1 MKNLVC
7 LAWGMVALIWISRE
21 NIALAQSP
29 ELVKAPPKAANH
41 SVDFA
46 PELDAATAQ
55 LKAKFAAGKTNAADL
70 QENLT
75 VINSLIVKH
84 LQDGKREQLARLY
97 LLDAH
102 IYADGLNEKN
112 RAQAIWE
119 QVLRDFPGT
128 LAAKGAGLSLAKDVQ
143 DIQEGLEIGQ
153 KFPDFNEGGLSVSTC
168 LGRVTLIDFW
178 ATWCGPCKAEMP
190 NVIAAYQSNHG
201 QGFEIIGVS
210 LDDDR
215 DALVNY
221 TQAQGMSWPQYFD
234 GQGWQNKLA
243 VKYGVH
249 SIPMNYLLDRRGV
262 IIGKS
267 LRGTKLGE
275 AVAKA
280 VAGH

>member
-1 MKNLVC
+1 MGALLWTA
-7 LAWGMVALIWISRE
+7 LAQVAM
-21 NIALAQSP
+21 AQSP
-29 ELVKAPPKAANH
+29 ELVKTPAKVASH

-46 PELDAATAQ
+46 PELDAVTAQ
-55 LKAKFAAGKTNAADL
+55 LKAKFGEGKTNTADL

-75 VINSLIVKH
+75 AINLLIVKH

-102 IYADGLNEKN
+102 IYADGLNEPN

-119 QVLRDFPGT
+119 QVARDFPGT
-128 LAAKGAGLSLAKDVQ
+128 LAAQGAKLSLAKNSPP
-143 DIQEGLEIGQ
+143 EGLEVGQ
-153 KFPDFNEGGLSVSTC
+153 KFPDFDEGGLSASAG
-168 LGRVTLIDFW
+168 LGRVLLIDFW

-190 NVIAAYQSNHG
+190 NVIAAYQSYHG
-201 QGFEIIGVS
+201 AGFEIIGVS
-210 LDDDR
+210 LDSDR

-221 TQAQGMSWPQYFD
+221 TQAHGMTWPQYFD

-243 VKYGVH
+243 VKYGVE

-262 IIGKS
+262 ILGKS
-267 LRGTKLGE
+267 LRGTELGA

>member
-1 MKNLVC
+1 MKKHVG
-7 LAWGMVALIWISRE
+7 LAWVMLALIWTSHAQV
-21 NIALAQSP
+21 ALAQSP
-29 ELVKAPPKAANH
+29 EPVRTPAKVASNN
-41 SVDFA
+41 VDFA

-55 LKAKFAAGKTNAADL
+55 LKAKFEAGKTNAADL

-75 VINSLIVKH
+75 AINLLIAKH
-84 LQDGKREQLARLY
+84 LKDGKREQLARLY

-102 IYADGLNEKN
+102 IYADGLNEPN

-119 QVLRDFPGT
+119 QVARDFPGT
-128 LAAKGAGLSLAKDVQ
+128 LAAQGAKLSLAKNSPP
-143 DIQEGLEIGQ
+143 EGLEVGQ
-153 KFPDFNEGGLSVSTC
+153 KFPDFDEGGLSASAG
-168 LGRVTLIDFW
+168 LGRVLLIDFW

-190 NVIAAYQSNHG
+190 NVIAAYQSYHG
-201 QGFEIIGVS
+201 AGFEIIGVS
-210 LDDDR
+210 LDSDR

-221 TQAQGMSWPQYFD
+221 TQAHGMTWPQYFD

-243 VKYGVH
+243 VKYGVE

-262 IIGKS
+262 ILGKS
-267 LRGTKLGE
+267 LRGTELGA